1 MPELSSGQKGDF
13 ILPYTTLS
21 TVIHAAKTKKDILN
35 IVKKLW
41 ESNLIKA
48 VILVLV
54 MLLTIKILNLI
65 FSVFKK
71 KNKNSLHAN
80 FIKSILQAIIIIFF
94 LIQIGSLSDAM
105 AKFYSSILMSSS
117 LIVVVLGFVFQEG
130 LSNIVHGFILTFFKP
145 FDIGDRVK
153 IVIDGVTIT
162 GYVKSINLR
171 NTIIQNVYNNSS
183 VIVPNAKMD
192 LCVIDN
198 SYFDEASVNSNFLD
212 IEITYESNLNKACKL
227 LSLTIDNHPLVQKVK
242 KADAPPTDVLVSQL
256 GPSGVTLRASVV
268 TASIEENF
276 VACSDIRKDLLH
288 LFALDS
294 ELDFAYPHMVTV
306 PYEDAPQK
314 SDNIQ

>member
-1 MPELSSGQKGDF
+1 M
-13 ILPYTTLS
+13 Y
-21 TVIHAAKTKKDILN
+21 TVIANISTPVIAAITKKQVLKGI
-35 IVKKLW
+35 KTLW

-48 VILVLV
+48 VIMVIIMLV
-54 MLLTIKILNLI
+54 MIKIVNL
-65 FSVFKK
+65 VFKSSKK
-71 KNKNSLHAN
+71 KNTIHMN
-80 FIKSILQAIIIIFF
+80 FIRSILQALIVIFF

-105 AKFYSSILMSSS
+105 AKFYNSILMSSS
-117 LIVVVLGFVFQEG
+117 LLVVVLGFVFQEG

-153 IVIDGVTIT
+153 VTIDGVQIT

-171 NTIIQNVYNNSS
+171 NTVIQNVYNNSS

-198 SYFDEASVNSNFLD
+198 SYFDESSVNSNFLD
-212 IEITYESNLNKACKL
+212 TEITYESNLDKACKL

-256 GPSGVTLRASVV
+256 GTSGVILRASVI
-268 TASIEENF
+268 TSTIEENF

-288 LFALDS
+288 LFALDP
-294 ELDFAYPHMVTV
+294 ELEFAYPHVVTV
-306 PYEDAPQK
+306 PYTNSESIHTPVV
-314 SDNIQ
+314 SSEE

>member
-1 MPELSSGQKGDF
+1 MPNINFQC
-13 ILPYTTLS
+13 T
-21 TVIHAAKTKKDILN
+21 AAVFAATNKKDILK
-35 IVKKLW
+35 IIKKLW

-48 VILVLV
+48 VILVV
-54 MLLTIKILNLI
+54 AMLLTIKILNI
-65 FSVFKK
+65 GFAAFKR

-80 FIKSILQAIIIIFF
+80 FIKSILQAMIVIFF

-153 IVIDGVTIT
+153 VVIDGVTIT
-162 GYVKSINLR
+162 GYVKAINLR

-212 IEITYESNLNKACKL
+212 IEITYESNLDKACKL

-242 KADAPPTDVLVSQL
+242 KADAPPTDVLVSEL
-256 GPSGVTLRASVV
+256 GASGVTLRASVV

-288 LFALDS
+288 LFALDP

-306 PYEDAPQK
+306 PYEEDAPAK
-314 SDNIQ
+314 SNALA

>member
-1 MPELSSGQKGDF
+1 M
-13 ILPYTTLS
+13 I
-21 TVIHAAKTKKDILN
+21 AAITKKQVLKGI
-35 IVKKLW
+35 KTLW

-48 VILVLV
+48 VIMVIIMLV
-54 MLLTIKILNLI
+54 MIKIVNL
-65 FSVFKK
+65 VFKSSKK
-71 KNKNSLHAN
+71 KNTIHMN
-80 FIKSILQAIIIIFF
+80 FIRSILQALIVIFF

-105 AKFYSSILMSSS
+105 AKFYNSILMSSS
-117 LIVVVLGFVFQEG
+117 LLVVVLGFVFQEG

-153 IVIDGVTIT
+153 VTIDGVQIT

-171 NTIIQNVYNNSS
+171 NTVIQNVYNNSS

-198 SYFDEASVNSNFLD
+198 SYFDESSVNSNFLD
-212 IEITYESNLNKACKL
+212 IEITYESNLDKACKL

-256 GPSGVTLRASVV
+256 GTSGVILRASVI
-268 TASIEENF
+268 TSTIEENF

-288 LFALDS
+288 LFALDP
-294 ELDFAYPHMVTV
+294 ELEFAYPHVVTV
-306 PYEDAPQK
+306 PYTNSESIHTPVV
-314 SDNIQ
+314 SSEE

>member
-1 MPELSSGQKGDF
+1 M
-13 ILPYTTLS
+13 Y
-21 TVIHAAKTKKDILN
+21 TVIANISTPVIAAITKKQVLKGI
-35 IVKKLW
+35 KTLW

-48 VILVLV
+48 VIMVIIMLV
-54 MLLTIKILNLI
+54 MIKIVNL
-65 FSVFKK
+65 VFKSSKK
-71 KNKNSLHAN
+71 KNTIHMN
-80 FIKSILQAIIIIFF
+80 FIRSILQALIVIFF

-105 AKFYSSILMSSS
+105 AKFYNSILMSSS
-117 LIVVVLGFVFQEG
+117 LLVVVLGFVFQEG

-153 IVIDGVTIT
+153 VTIDGVQIT

-171 NTIIQNVYNNSS
+171 NTVIQNVYNNSS

-198 SYFDEASVNSNFLD
+198 SYFDESSVNSNFLD
-212 IEITYESNLNKACKL
+212 IEITYESNLDKACKL

-256 GPSGVTLRASVV
+256 GTSGVILRASVI
-268 TASIEENF
+268 TSTIEENF

-288 LFALDS
+288 LFALDP
-294 ELDFAYPHMVTV
+294 ELEFAYPHVVTV
-306 PYEDAPQK
+306 PYTNSESIHTPVV
-314 SDNIQ
+314 SSEE

>member
-1 MPELSSGQKGDF
+1 M
-13 ILPYTTLS
+13 YTITANGFS
-21 TVIHAAKTKKDILN
+21 PVVAAVNTRQIIKVIKT
-35 IVKKLW
+35 LW
-41 ESNLIKA
+41 ESNLLKA
-48 VILVLV
+48 AVMIIV
-54 MLLTIKILNLI
+54 MLILLKVVNQIFKALKGKSTI
-65 FSVFKK
+65 
-71 KNKNSLHAN
+71 HTN
-80 FIKSILQAIIIIFF
+80 FIRSILQALIVIFF

-117 LIVVVLGFVFQEG
+117 LLVVVLGFVFQEG

-153 IVIDGVTIT
+153 ITIDGVQIT

-198 SYFDEASVNSNFLD
+198 SYFDEKSVNSNFLD
-212 IEITYESNLNKACKL
+212 IEITYESNLDKACKL
-227 LSLTIDNHPLVQKVK
+227 VSLTIDNHPLVQKVK

-256 GPSGVTLRASVV
+256 GNHGVTLRASVI
-268 TASIEENF
+268 TATIEENF

-288 LFALDS
+288 LFALDP
-294 ELDFAYPHMVTV
+294 ELEFAYPHMVTV
-306 PYEDAPQK
+306 PYETPKQHQTQL
-314 SDNIQ
+314 SQPE